1 MKTTISIPDELHRAA
16 DLAARRM
23 GLSYSEFYRR
33 ALESFLSLN
42 DEKRITEALD
52 EIYRDA
58 PACIDDTLVRLQDAS
73 LPCEEW

>member
-1 MKTTISIPDELHRAA
+1 MKTTISIPDEVHRGA

-23 GLSYSEFYRR
+23 GLSCSEFYRR

-52 EIYRDA
+52 EVYGDE
-58 PACIDDTLVRLQDAS
+58 PACIDDTLVLLQDAS
-73 LPCEEW
+73 LSCEEW